1 MGKRCMRILLFSSF
15 AGLALFSAACTRSV
29 STPPP
34 TATGAPGSFQQATM
48 EAVLSSFLTQTAQAL
63 VPAQETPQPTRTPGI
78 ILEASITP
86 HGTQP
91 SVYVTTTIITP
102 VTPSIIEYIVQQ
114 GEWLLALSRRFGFDI
129 YPQPIID
136 LNGLTPPYGLYPGQ
150 VLRIPDYGSVPPGSG
165 GTPMP
170 RGTTYVVLEGDWV
183 LSIARKFGID
193 PSVITMANNLS
204 FPYLVQV
211 GQTLTIP

>member
-1 MGKRCMRILLFSSF
+1 MRILVIASL
-15 AGLALFSAACTRSV
+15 AGLALISTACTRSM

-34 TATGAPGSFQQATM
+34 TSTGQPGSFQQATM
-48 EAVLSSFLTQTAQAL
+48 EAVLSTFLTQTAQAMQ
-63 VPAQETPQPTRTPGI
+63 PADGTPQPTATTGV
-78 ILEASITP
+78 ILVPTITP

-91 SVYVTTTIITP
+91 EVYVTTTSNTPAPTGITEH
-102 VTPSIIEYIVQQ
+102 VVQPGQ
-114 GEWLLALSRRFGFDI
+114 WLLAISREYGFDT

-150 VLRIPDYGSVPPGSG
+150 VLKIPDYGPTAGLE

-170 RGTTYVVLEGDWV
+170 GSTTYVVQEGDWV
-183 LSIARKFGID
+183 LSIARKFGLD
-193 PSVITMANNLS
+193 PLVITAANGLS